1 MSNNA
6 KTTEKV
12 AIVIICAA
20 GCLAIEAIAY
30 AFEWT
35 KTLGEAALNWIAYT
49 VVTSVVVILLT
60 KRKRNNTEQQ

>member
-20 GCLAIEAIAY
+20 GCLAIEAVAY
-30 AFEWT
+30 AFGWT
-35 KTLGEAALNWIAYT
+35 KTLGEAALNWIAYSA
-49 VVTSVVVILLT
+49 VTSFIVTMLT
-60 KRKRNNTEQQ
+60 KKKRNGTE